1 MSSLAFY
8 GSPIDYDNNIM
19 ENNNSNILTKN
30 TDSIINKKRNKTQ
43 KNSSYIKTN
52 TIEPFYSEKVNNI
65 LNTIH
70 NSPPQDEENNN
81 FKPIPPPNSV
91 GVQKTIDNEKYYL
104 EQNQPSKI
112 NKMDN
117 NNDFYNNNGN
127 DTTYTNYT
135 NDTNDTNDTNYLKNN
150 LPINNINFPLLS
162 SNDTYNDNFNFQKY
176 NNSQETNTNN
186 VLINKLNYM
195 IQLLEEKNDEKTGN
209 VLEEVILYS
218 FLGIFIIFLVD
229 TFTRLGKYK
238 R

>member
-8 GSPIDYDNNIM
+8 GSPIDYHNNIM
-19 ENNNSNILTKN
+19 ENNNSNISTKN
-30 TDSIINKKRNKTQ
+30 TDTIINKKRNKTQ

-70 NSPPQDEENNN
+70 NSPPQDDDDNN
-81 FKPIPPPNSV
+81 FKPIPPPNSI

-104 EQNQPSKI
+104 EQNQSSKI
-112 NKMDN
+112 NKTD
-117 NNDFYNNNGN
+117 NNDFYDNSDNS
-127 DTTYTNYT
+127 D
-135 NDTNDTNDTNYLKNN
+135 NDTNYLKNN

-162 SNDTYNDNFNFQKY
+162 SNDIYNDNFNFQKY
-176 NNSQETNTNN
+176 NNPNQTNTND

-195 IQLLEEKNDEKTGN
+195 IHLLEEKNDEKTGN

>member
-8 GSPIDYDNNIM
+8 GSPIDYHNNIM
-19 ENNNSNILTKN
+19 ENNSPNISTKN
-30 TDSIINKKRNKTQ
+30 TDTIINKKRNKTQ

-70 NSPPQDEENNN
+70 NSPPQDDDDNN

-104 EQNQPSKI
+104 EQNQSSKI
-112 NKMDN
+112 NKIDN
-117 NNDFYNNNGN
+117 NNNNNFYDNN
-127 DTTYTNYT
+127 D
-135 NDTNDTNDTNYLKNN
+135 NDTNYLKNN

-162 SNDTYNDNFNFQKY
+162 SNDTYNDNFNYQKY
-176 NNSQETNTNN
+176 NNLQETNTND